1 MAFPDDPLG
10 VRVEL
15 QLGGAWLDIT
25 SDVYTENLIVIT
37 RGRPDE
43 GARTDAATCVL
54 VLDNSSGRYSPRNPR
69 SDLYGRL
76 GRNTPLRVSVAPYG
90 PAGPRLVRFEGEV
103 PGWPVKWGTP
113 YDVRVSV
120 TAAGILRRLGQGA
133 APLQSAMRREFSNP
147 ARTSIVAY
155 WPLEDGSGASEFAS
169 ALPGAAP
176 MRITM
181 TGIKPGAYSGHL
193 ASDALPTLG
202 EGAAT
207 GTVPV
212 YPTTGESALRFFV
225 AFPDTAPET
234 ETVLCSFATTGLISR
249 WTITLR
255 PDGRLSMYGRNALGL
270 LFTSLTAGGNSL
282 LGKKVNIGLDLIE
295 TGVSTEW
302 RLYYVDLDA
311 FVIYVGG
318 PVPEWSGTTVARA
331 VGRIT
336 HIGVG
341 GGNAGE
347 VAVGHVVLANTAAAY
362 SGTGAALIGWAGETL
377 SSRLQRIASEE
388 EIPFVYTGRPNA
400 AGTRLGAQSV
410 AALLDLFQE
419 AAEADG
425 GAFHE
430 QRDALSLAYR
440 TRATLYTQAP
450 ALTLDYAAREVVAPL
465 EPVDDDQAV
474 RNDVTVQRTGGSS
487 ARAVCETGPLSVLA
501 PPDGIGR
508 YTDSRTLNLHS
519 DDQCAPYAWW
529 GLHRGTWDEARYP
542 SVSVALHEAPHL
554 AEAVAA
560 VDVGDRARILH
571 PPPWLPP
578 GTVEL
583 LVEGYTETLSVRTWD
598 IEFTCSPGGPWLVA
612 TLDDVEYAVVGSD
625 GTELTAAVDQAATVL
640 DVQVTAGPLWPTA
653 ALPLNTNADMPA
665 GLDGW
670 TPYGGTLAR
679 IPTPDR
685 GAGMG
690 AWAVQFTPDG
700 VEEYPNVGSDLLAV
714 TAGTR
719 YTVAG
724 WLRSA
729 TARTV
734 DLDINWFDAAGEYL
748 DTSASSQAVAAG
760 AWTWFE
766 EVFTAPAGSAFANIA
781 ATVPDRPPVVDV
793 LTATRLTLRP
803 TLDGEA
809 PGAFPIA
816 MRIGGETLDV
826 LGIAPS
832 ATAGRQTFTVTR
844 GTDGLA
850 LTHPAGAAVQLARPA
865 LVSL

>member
-15 QLGGAWLDIT
+15 QLGGEWLDIT
-25 SDVYTENLIVIT
+25 ADVYTENPITIT

-43 GARTDAATCVL
+43 GARTDAATCAFVL
-54 VLDNSSGRYSPRNPR
+54 NNETGRYSPRNPR

-76 GRNTPLRVSVAPYG
+76 GRNTPVRVSIAPFG
-90 PAGPRLVRFEGEV
+90 PAGPRLVRFVGEV

-147 ARTSIVAY
+147 ARTSVVAH
-155 WPLEDGSGASEFAS
+155 WPLEDGAGATEFAS
-169 ALPGAAP
+169 AMPGAAP

-181 TGIKPGAYSGHL
+181 TGIKPAAYTGH
-193 ASDALPTLG
+193 APSDALPTLG

-207 GTVPV
+207 GTVPI
-212 YPTTGESALRFFV
+212 YPATGENALRFFA
-225 AFPDTAPET
+225 AFPDTAPEA
-234 ETVLCSFATTGLISR
+234 ETVLCSFATTGIVSR

-255 PDGRLSMYGRNALGL
+255 PDGRLSLYGRNVLGL
-270 LFTSLTAGGNSL
+270 EFVRLTGGGNSL
-282 LGKKVNIGLDLIE
+282 LGKKVNIGLDLIDDGPV
-295 TGVSTEW
+295 TDW
-302 RLYYVDLDA
+302 RLYFVDLDA
-311 FVIYVGG
+311 YTYEGG
-318 PVPEWSGTTVARA
+318 PVPSWSGDTVNNA

-336 HIGVG
+336 HITVG
-341 GGNAGE
+341 GGKAGE

-362 SGTGAALIGWAGETL
+362 TGTGAALIGWAGESL
-377 SSRLQRIASEE
+377 SNRLQRIAREE
-388 EIPFVYTGRPNA
+388 KIPFTYTGRPNA
-400 AGTRLGAQSV
+400 AGTRLGAQTV
-410 AALLDLFQE
+410 AALLDLFQD
-419 AAEADG
+419 AADADG

-430 QRDALSLAYR
+430 RRDALALAYR

-450 ALTLDYAAREVVAPL
+450 ALALDYAAREVVAPL

-487 ARAVCETGPLSVLA
+487 ARAVCESGPLSVLA

-508 YTDSRTLNLHS
+508 YTESRTLNLYS
-519 DDQCAPYAWW
+519 DDQCSPYAWW

-560 VDVGDRARILH
+560 VDVGDRAAILH

-583 LVEGYTETLSVRTWD
+583 LVEGYTETLGVRTWE
-598 IEFTCSPGGPWLVA
+598 ITFTCSPGGPWLVA
-612 TLDDVEYAVVGSD
+612 TLDDTEYATAGSD
-625 GTELTAAVDQAATVL
+625 GTELAAALDQAATVL
-640 DVQVTAGPLWPTA
+640 DVRVTAGPSWPTA
-653 ALPLNTNADMPA
+653 ALPLNTTGDMA
-665 GLDGW
+665 EGLVGW
-670 TPYGGTLAR
+670 TPYGGTAAR
-679 IPTPDR
+679 IPTPEPV
-685 GAGMG
+685 AGMG
-690 AWAVQFTPDG
+690 PWAVQFTPDG
-700 VEEYPNVGSDLLAV
+700 VEEYPNVGSDLLPV

-724 WLRSA
+724 WMRSA
-729 TARTV
+729 VTRAV
-734 DLDINWFDAAGEYL
+734 DLDINWFDQVGEYL
-748 DTSASSQAVAAG
+748 DTAASSQAVAAG

-766 EVFTAPAGSAFANIA
+766 EVFTAPIGAAFANIA
-781 ATVPDRPPVVDV
+781 ATVPDFPPATDV

-809 PGAFPIA
+809 PGLFPIA
-816 MRIGGETLDV
+816 LRIGGEQLDV
-826 LGIAPS
+826 HGIAPS
-832 ATAGRQTFTVTR
+832 ATAGYQTFTVTR
-844 GTDGLA
+844 GTDGLTLA
-850 LTHPAGAAVQLARPA
+850 HPAGAAVQLARPA
-865 LVSL
+865 LAAL